1 MSNLKKIVKILEIDV
16 LKVYCE
22 NDYFFVEKI
31 EKFETLIDSISNE
44 NDENEFQNNDNDD
57 DKSNH

>member
-1 MSNLKKIVKILEIDV
+1 MSSLKKIVKILEIDV
-16 LKVYCE
+16 LKVYYK

-31 EKFETLIDSISNE
+31 EKFETLIDSTSNE

-57 DKSNH
+57 DESNH